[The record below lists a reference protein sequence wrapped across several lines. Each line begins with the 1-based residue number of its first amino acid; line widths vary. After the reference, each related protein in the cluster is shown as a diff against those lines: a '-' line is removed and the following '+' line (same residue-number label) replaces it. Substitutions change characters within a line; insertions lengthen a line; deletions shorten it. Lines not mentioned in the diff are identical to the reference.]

1 MLFLIVLF
9 AFPFA
14 FLTILKVLANIS
26 GWDRLS
32 RIFPSRK
39 APPIR
44 EYSWQSVK
52 CGIVDYKHCCIIGI
66 GADELSIR
74 IMKPFVFSHRPI
86 AIPYGSLS
94 AIGTNGLLFRTT
106 VLRISGTKRRI
117 EIADSMVD
125 QVRSLNGIDLRKN

>member
-9 AFPFA
+9 VFPFA
-14 FLTILKVLANIS
+14 FLTILQVLANIS

-39 APPIR
+39 APSLR

-52 CGIVDYKHCCIIGI
+52 CGIVDYKHCCIVGI
-66 GADELSIR
+66 GVDELSFQ
-74 IMKPFVFSHRPI
+74 IMKPFVFFHRPI

-94 AIGTNGLLFRTT
+94 AIGTNGLLFRTA
-106 VLRISGTKRRI
+106 VLRISGNNRRI
-117 EIADSMVD
+117 EIADSVVD
-125 QVRSLNGIDLRKN
+125 QVRSLIGIDLRKN